1 MLESTFKRRFKLD
14 IVARFPDVEIF
25 EPNATH
31 KRSSPDMVLLD
42 VMGWAALEFKRSD
55 DASQQPNQ
63 ERRIKKLKRKG
74 YAAIVSPENAEEVLD
89 ELETLFSS

>member
-1 MLESTFKRRFKLD
+1 MLESKFKRQFKDD
-14 IVARFPDVEIF
+14 IRTRFPDVEIF

-42 VMGWAALEFKRSD
+42 VMGWAALEFKRSEN
-55 DASQQPNQ
+55 APQQPNQ
-63 ERRIKKLKRKG
+63 DKRIKRLRLKG

-89 ELETLFSS
+89 DLETLFSS